1 MVLQAEPVAE
11 TLNTRELAQ
20 RAGYS
25 IAWVKRH
32 ARSLGGRIVEGNWA
46 FPPEAASIAIERKTT
61 VSEKLTYGPAP
72 DGGARERNA
81 GERDASVV
89 AMLERGATVAE
100 IVIET
105 RTPIEVAMRLRKL
118 WAESKQDDAQLA
130 VHACACGSVSDPRTA
145 RCMPCHIRSRVLT
158 DEQITRLAQKD

>member
-1 MVLQAEPVAE
+1 MVHRAQPVAN
-11 TLNTRELAQ
+11 TLSSLELAQ
-20 RAGYS
+20 RAGRS
-25 IAWVKRH
+25 RAWVKKH
-32 ARSLGGRIVEGNWA
+32 ARSLGGHIVEGSWQ
-46 FPPEAASIAIERKTT
+46 FPAEAASIAIERKTT

-72 DGGARERNA
+72 DGGTRERNA

-89 AMLERGATVAE
+89 AMLERGASVSE

-118 WAESKQDDAQLA
+118 WAESKQGDAQLA
-130 VHACACGSVSDPRTA
+130 MHACACGSVSDPRTA